1 MAIVISGVNNNDKIT
16 ASDGLIDL
24 LSGVNLEGT
33 VTAPAFSATGNL
45 TAGHINVGDSI
56 QFGNAGIITATTLI
70 GNVTGNVNH
79 TSDLLLQI
87 SGSEKLRI
95 ANSGAFGLNGTNY
108 GTSGQ
113 VLTSQGSGSSPTWS
127 TISVGGDT
135 GIDFN
140 DNVKIRF
147 GTGND
152 LEIYHDGSSTA
163 ILNNNNHQ
171 LTIASDNA
179 LNLTSRTGT
188 EYYFRAYPNSRAE
201 LYYDFSTHNTP
212 KLQTSATGVTVD
224 GTVTAT
230 SFSGDGSALTGT
242 GVGSNTSI
250 NTTGIVTAT
259 AFVGDFQ
266 PRNMIINGAM
276 QINARQQG
284 TLTINSSSSQYPCD
298 RWVCRGEGGS
308 KAYTIEKTSIASS
321 GRGVRNALKV
331 VSSQAA
337 SVSSHDI
344 FNVRQNIEGFNI
356 QRLNLG
362 EAGCASMTL
371 SFTCYSSVAG
381 THSGAIQN
389 SAQNR
394 SYPFTYTLAQNTWT
408 DVKITIPPITSGS
421 FNEDT
426 GVGLRVVF
434 DMGSGSAFRG
444 TANQWNSAQN
454 EGATGAV
461 RILETNGATW
471 WVSKVQLEEG
481 TVATPFEKRLVA
493 DEIKEC
499 ERYYQRYGAQRH
511 MWMTNVNGSDH
522 RKMVYFPT
530 TMRATPSMNLYDQSV
545 DGSSVSAQ
553 GVTPNG
559 YYCKLNGNGRHAA
572 WKHEANA
579 EI

>member
-530 TMRATPSMNLYDQSV
+530 TMRAAPSMNLYDQSV
-545 DGSSVSAQ
+545 DGSSVSAHA
-553 GVTPNG
+553 VTPNG
-559 YYCKLNGNGRHAA
+559 YYCRLNGNGRHAA